1 MKKVTV
7 LGAGMVGAAIAR
19 DLSTSF
25 EVTSIDRDRTA
36 LRQLNDREPSIHC
49 VEADLQ
55 DYTAYPSL
63 LAAADFV
70 VTAVPGFMGFRTLE
84 NVIMVGKNAVDISFF
99 PENALDLQP
108 LARQKEVTV
117 ITDCGVAPGLGNWIL
132 GYHAARMRV
141 DRFRCYVG
149 GLPLHPQAPFYY
161 KAPFSPV
168 DVLEEYSRPARQ
180 KEKGNV
186 IAKPALSD
194 REILHFEP
202 VGKLEAFNTDGLRSL
217 LITMPQIPDMT
228 EKTLRYPGHVDQIL
242 LLQEAG
248 FLSPE
253 PVVVKNNTVIPLEL
267 STALLLKQWKL
278 EPDEPEFT
286 LLKVIINGEDRQ
298 IEYDL
303 YDEYDPGTHTS
314 SMART
319 TGYTCTA
326 ALHLL
331 ANGLFTEKGIFPP
344 ELPGADE
351 QCFRF
356 VLNYLRDRGIQLAVR
371 DHATQANE

>member
-1 MKKVTV
+1 MV

-19 DLSTSF
+19 DLSTTF
-25 EVTSIDRDRTA
+25 EVTSIDRNEAA
-36 LRQLNDREPSIHC
+36 LRQLREREPSIHC

-55 DYTAYPSL
+55 DYSSYPAL
-63 LAAADFV
+63 LADADFV

-84 NVIMVGKNAVDISFF
+84 NVIRAGKNAVDISFF
-99 PENALDLQP
+99 PENALELQP
-108 LARQKEVTV
+108 LAREKNVSV

-149 GLPLHPQAPFYY
+149 GLPLHPQPPFYY

-180 KEKGNV
+180 KENGTV
-186 IAKPALSD
+186 VTKPALSD

-202 VGKLEAFNTDGLRSL
+202 VGPLEAFNTDGLRSL

-228 EKTLRYPGHVDQIL
+228 EKTLRFPGHVDQIL
-242 LLQEAG
+242 LLQQAG
-248 FLSPE
+248 FLSSE
-253 PVVVKNNTVIPLEL
+253 PVVVKNNTVIPLDL
-267 STALLLKQWKL
+267 STALLLQQWKL
-278 EPDEPEFT
+278 EPEEPEFT
-286 LLKVIINGEDRQ
+286 LLKVIINGDNRQ

-303 YDEYDPGTHTS
+303 YDEYDPATRTS

-326 ALHLL
+326 AVHLL
-331 ANGLFTEKGIFPP
+331 ANGMFGEKGIYPP

-351 QCFRF
+351 RCFRF
-356 VLNYLRDRGIQLAVR
+356 VLNYLQDRGIKLTMHDSTAQ
-371 DHATQANE
+371 